1 MTTVRIPE
9 RDRRM
14 LASWA
19 RSFLCGALTLWA
31 TGNND
36 PRALFTAGLAA
47 VVPPILRWL
56 NPNDPAF
63 GRGSTR

>member
-1 MTTVRIPE
+1 
-9 RDRRM
+9 M
-14 LASWA
+14 LASWV
-19 RSFLCGALTLWA
+19 RSFVAAVLTLWA

-36 PRALFTAGLAA
+36 WRDLFTAGLAA

-56 NPNDPAF
+56 NPSDPAF